1 MKRQLCRFLAIGVL
15 STVAY
20 SVLFLVFREAMPAAA
35 SNAVALLVTALANT
49 EANRRVT
56 FAVRGS
62 EGRLRDHA
70 AGLGA
75 FAIAL
80 TITSG
85 SVLVLQGVAPGAP
98 RIVELSVLVASN
110 VLATMVRF
118 ILLRTWID
126 RPSRR
131 SILVPTRSGGAAR

>member
-70 AGLGA
+70 A
-75 FAIAL
+75 
-80 TITSG
+80 
-85 SVLVLQGVAPGAP
+85 
-98 RIVELSVLVASN
+98 
-110 VLATMVRF
+110 
-118 ILLRTWID
+118 TWID